1 MPEFAARCAP
11 HVGWIPADDEG
22 AAYIHKHA
30 GKMVQIKIS
39 QPRSMEQNNFLWG
52 VAGVCFASLPER
64 LSGKWAD
71 KETMI
76 DGLKLRLGIVDE
88 VATWDKDGW
97 KIVARPKSLAKMEA
111 QEANETVD
119 KLVDGMAALLGV
131 PVDELL
137 NEAHRR
143 AA

>member
-22 AAYIHKHA
+22 AAYIQKNA
-30 GKMVQIKIS
+30 GKLVQVKVS

-52 VAGVCFASLPER
+52 VAGVCFSTLPHH
-64 LSGKWAD
+64 LAGKWSC
-71 KETMI
+71 KEDMI

-88 VATWDKDGW
+88 VATWDERGW
-97 KIVARPKSLAKMEA
+97 RIEARPKSLAKMEA
-111 QEANETVD
+111 PEANATVD
-119 KLVDGMAALLGV
+119 KLVEGMAMLLGITV
-131 PVDELL
+131 EALL
-137 NEAHRR
+137 NEHARR